1 MTTETIFSRHG
12 GFRKVSKIVG
22 AFYSMALQSPLM
34 APAFAGVD
42 MARLMDHQ
50 TKFVA
55 YLMGGP
61 VSFTDEHL
69 AHVHKRLNLTDEA
82 FDEMATLFRYALE
95 DNDLDETDIGTIVA
109 AIQSKRPHIVF
120 PND

>member
-1 MTTETIFSRHG
+1 MAAETMFTRYG
-12 GFRKVSKIVG
+12 GFKTVSRIVST
-22 AFYSMALQSPLM
+22 FYTSALASPLL
-34 APAFAGVD
+34 APTFAGTD
-42 MARLMDHQ
+42 MSRLIDHQ

-69 AHVHKRLNLTDEA
+69 AHVHKRLNITHEA
-82 FDEMATLFRYALE
+82 FDEMCTVFRYAME
-95 DNDLDETDIGTIVA
+95 DHDLDETDIGAVVA

-120 PND
+120 TA

>member
-1 MTTETIFSRHG
+1 
-12 GFRKVSKIVG
+12 
-22 AFYSMALQSPLM
+22 
-34 APAFAGVD
+34 

-69 AHVHKRLNLTDEA
+69 AHVHKRLDITHEA
-82 FDEMATLFRYALE
+82 FDEMCTVFRYTLE
-95 DNDLDETDIGTIVA
+95 DHDLDETDIGTIVA
-109 AIQSKRPHIVF
+109 AIKSKRPYIVF
-120 PND
+120 NSD